1 MIHRFSVY
9 FQLDNLS
16 RDDLTKFVKKQMLLL
31 QKTRAKCDGKFLLFA
46 LYECI
51 IILKKK
57 ICVYRL
63 ILLTA
68 HLYIY
73 GLQYDIFI
81 DLYSLQWIVHNFDG
95 HIIVN
100 AWF

>member
-31 QKTRAKCDGKFLLFA
+31 QKTRAKCDGKFLLM
-46 LYECI
+46 
-51 IILKKK
+51 KK

-81 DLYSLQWIVHNFDG
+81 DVYSLQWIVHNFDG